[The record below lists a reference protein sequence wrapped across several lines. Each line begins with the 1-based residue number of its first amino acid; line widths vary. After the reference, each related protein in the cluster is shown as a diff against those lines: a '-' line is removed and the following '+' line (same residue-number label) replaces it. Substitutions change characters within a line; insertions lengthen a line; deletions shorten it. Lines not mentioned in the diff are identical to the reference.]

1 MRRVFLTSLFF
12 FAFILN
18 SKAQADQKEFK
29 MDYIE
34 IAKFK
39 LKEGYTCEQ
48 FIEAEKE
55 VRAGIIKDF
64 KGYIGRELYRTEN
77 NEWVIILRFDTRD
90 NLEALLSSLKKEL
103 HSSFKSYASMIDFST
118 MRMEFYDKQI

>member
-1 MRRVFLTSLFF
+1 MKKLFVIGCF
-12 FAFILN
+12 CLAFILN

-29 MDYIE
+29 MEYIE
-34 IAKFK
+34 IAKFQ
-39 LKEGYTCEQ
+39 LKEGYSSEQ

-64 KGYIGRELYRTEN
+64 KGYIGRELYKTEN
-77 NEWVIILRFDTRD
+77 NEWVIILRFDTKE

-103 HSSFKSYASMIDFST
+103 HSSFKSYASMIDFTT
-118 MRMEFYDKQI
+118 MRMEFYNKQI